1 MGVVL
6 LLKTLVDAAGVWL
19 LDVWGLGMATMEK
32 NGTDQMGLGLCS
44 TGMEFKDGC
53 LQFVGADTEWS

>member
-6 LLKTLVDAAGVWL
+6 LLRTLVDAAGVWL

-32 NGTDQMGLGLCS
+32 NGTGWL
-44 TGMEFKDGC
+44 DGAWVV
-53 LQFVGADTEWS
+53 QYWYGVQGWVFVVCRGRH

>member
-32 NGTDQMGLGLCS
+32 NGTGWL
-44 TGMEFKDGC
+44 DGAWVV
-53 LQFVGADTEWS
+53 QYWYGVQGWVFVVCRGRH

>member
-19 LDVWGLGMATMEK
+19 LADVWGLGMATMEK
-32 NGTDQMGLGLCS
+32 NGTGWL
-44 TGMEFKDGC
+44 DGAWVV
-53 LQFVGADTEWS
+53 QYWYGVQGWVFVVCRGRH

>member
-32 NGTDQMGLGLCS
+32 KGTGWL
-44 TGMEFKDGC
+44 DGAWVV
-53 LQFVGADTEWS
+53 QYWYGVQGWVFVVCRGRH